1 MEGDFYSK
9 FFEEVDKIS
18 ENHMKVLLWLT
29 NMNVVF
35 IFQQMR

>member
-18 ENHMKVLLWLT
+18 ENQMKVLLWLT